1 MVQLENQCKEY
12 FMGNKVIN
20 INTKTRITDNKQE
33 SKVYFSD
40 VSLIS
45 KPKMSNN
52 NFAIVRSI
60 NVEAVKN
67 SLRNIFSWQQGER
80 ILDPEFGSRLRE
92 YLYQGLTQFN
102 IEQIISEINR
112 VVLYYEPRV
121 TITEIRNITSID
133 DQENNIVRLDII
145 YKIIG
150 LNDEE
155 FNFIYTQRIS
165 S

>member
-1 MVQLENQCKEY
+1 
-12 FMGNKVIN
+12 MGNKVIN
-20 INTKTRITDNKQE
+20 INTKTKLTDNKQE
-33 SKVYFSD
+33 NKVYFSD

-45 KPKMSNN
+45 KQKISTSNN
-52 NFAIVRSI
+52 SNFVITRSI

-80 ILDPEFGSRLRE
+80 ILDPEFGSRLKE

-145 YKIIG
+145 YKVIG
-150 LNDEE
+150 LSDEE
-155 FNFIYTQRIS
+155 FNFVYTQRIS

>member
-1 MVQLENQCKEY
+1 
-12 FMGNKVIN
+12 MGNKVIN
-20 INTKTRITDNKQE
+20 INTKTKLTDNKQE
-33 SKVYFSD
+33 NKVYFSD

-45 KPKMSNN
+45 KQKISTSNN
-52 NFAIVRSI
+52 SNFVITRSI

-80 ILDPEFGSRLRE
+80 ILDPEFGSRLKE

-145 YKIIG
+145 YKVIG

-155 FNFIYTQRIS
+155 FNFVYTQRIS